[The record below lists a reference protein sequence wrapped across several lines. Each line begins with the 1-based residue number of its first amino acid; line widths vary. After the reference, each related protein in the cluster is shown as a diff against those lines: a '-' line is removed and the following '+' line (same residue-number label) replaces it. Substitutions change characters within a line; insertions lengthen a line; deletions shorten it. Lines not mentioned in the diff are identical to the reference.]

1 MTRVLRVPDM
11 SCGHCKAT
19 VEKALLALDGMERA
33 SVDLEA
39 QTVAVE
45 HAVSVSE
52 DVLRGAVTEAGYS
65 VAEVRA

>member
-1 MTRVLRVPDM
+1 MTRVLSVPDM

-19 VEKALLALDGMERA
+19 VEKALRAVDGVERA

-39 QTVAVE
+39 KTVAVE
-45 HAVSVSE
+45 HSDSVSE

-65 VAEVRA
+65 VAGK

>member
-1 MTRVLRVPDM
+1 MTRVLSVPDM

-19 VEKALLALDGMERA
+19 VEEALLAVDGVKGA

-39 QTVAVE
+39 KTVSVE
-45 HAVSVSE
+45 HVDSISE
-52 DVLRGAVTEAGYS
+52 GSLRDAVTAAGYS